1 MFELNNLL
9 LGIFYITYKL
19 MVIIEFIVIAL
30 NSVHNLME

>member
-9 LGIFYITYKL
+9 LGIFYIIYKL
-19 MVIIEFIVIAL
+19 RVIIEFIVIAL